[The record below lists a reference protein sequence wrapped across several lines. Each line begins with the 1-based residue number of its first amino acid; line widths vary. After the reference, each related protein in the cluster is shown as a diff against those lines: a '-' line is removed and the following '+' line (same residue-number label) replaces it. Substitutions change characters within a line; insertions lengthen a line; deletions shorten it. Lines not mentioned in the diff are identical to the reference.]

1 MTDLRVSIVG
11 PFPPPVHGAAEVTRW
26 VAEKLEPIAKIE
38 KLPISPVDGYKGI
51 RYHLSRV
58 SGVISAAC
66 ALVAGRGPVYLSA
79 AGGFGLGYNVLLAAT
94 ARLLARRIFIHHHSF
109 AYIDRPD
116 PLAWLMVRAAGSMAV
131 HICLCNRMAG
141 LLIERYGP
149 AHTIVVSNAAFY
161 PPDHNLLP
169 TLVNRPLRI
178 GHLGNLSIE
187 KGLDV
192 VIALAESLVKKGVPF
207 QLMLAGPASN
217 EPASAL
223 LRDARRTLGT
233 YLTEFGPLYGAE
245 KKQYFESLDLFVFPT
260 RYINEAEP
268 LVVFEAMSHG
278 LPVIAFDRGCI
289 AEQVGEAGLVVG
301 PDTDFVARAAALI
314 AAWSADKDTYN
325 TARKRAYE
333 RFQSLHGNAEQQLT
347 DLLTRLQT
355 AASWRK

>member
-1 MTDLRVSIVG
+1 MTALRVSIVG

-26 VAEKLEPIAKIE
+26 IAEKLEPVVKIE
-38 KLPISPVDGYKGI
+38 KLPISPGDGYKGL
-51 RYHLSRV
+51 RYHLSRI
-58 SGVISAAC
+58 GRVISAAC
-66 ALVAGRGPVYLSA
+66 ALVVGRGPVYLSA

-94 ARLLARRIFIHHHSF
+94 ARLLARRVFIHHHSF

-116 PLAWLMVRAAGSMAV
+116 LLARLMVRAAGPSAV
-131 HICLCNRMAG
+131 HICLCHRMAG
-141 LLIERYGP
+141 LLIERYGH

-161 PPDHNLLP
+161 PPDRNPLP

-187 KGLDV
+187 KGLDA
-192 VIALAESLVKKGVPF
+192 VIAVAESLVKKGVPI
-207 QLMLAGPASN
+207 QLMLAGPASD

-223 LRDARRTLGT
+223 LRDARKKLGT
-233 YLTEFGPLYGAE
+233 YLTEFGPVYGAE

-268 LVVFEAMSHG
+268 LVVFEALSHG

-301 PDTDFVARAAALI
+301 PDADFVARATALI
-314 AAWSADKDTYN
+314 AAWAADKGAYDTV
-325 TARKRAYE
+325 RKSAYE
-333 RFQSLHGNAEQQLT
+333 RFQGLHGNAEHQLT
-347 DLLTRLQT
+347 DLLKRLHA
-355 AASWRK
+355 AAS